1 MAQAMDTQWVGLTVA
16 LGLGL
21 LIGLE
26 RERRKGSG
34 PDRAPAGIRTFAGLA
49 LLGATSWIIGGTLLL
64 GAALL
69 AATALFA
76 VAYFRRRDDDPGLT
90 TETAGLL
97 TALLGALALSA
108 PALAA
113 GLGVVLAVLLASRAA
128 LHRFVRGVLNEHEM
142 NDLLVLAAATLV
154 VLPLLPSESIGPYA
168 AFQPRK
174 LWTVAILMMSIGA
187 AGHVGLRLLGPRF
200 GLPLAGLASGF
211 VSSSATIAAMGQR
224 AQAQPDMLHPAL
236 AGALLSTVATV
247 LQLAAVVAATD
258 LDTLGALSLPLL
270 AAGGVAVAWGG
281 LYTAQSLRSPAQ
293 PDATPGRAFSLP
305 GALALATLLAAV
317 ALLCAAANDWL
328 GEGGLIA
335 ASTLAGFGDTHAPAV
350 STASLVASAR
360 LPADHAALPILAAFT
375 SNTATKLALAAA
387 SGPGLYVRRLA
398 LPLLTVNGAAWLGWL
413 LR

>member
-1 MAQAMDTQWVGLTVA
+1 MVQAMDTQWVGLTVA

-34 PDRAPAGIRTFAGLA
+34 PDRAPAGIRTFAALA
-49 LLGATSWIIGGTLLL
+49 LLGATSWIAGGALLL

-97 TALLGALALSA
+97 TTLLGALAVPA
-108 PALAA
+108 PSLAA

-154 VLPLLPSESIGPYA
+154 VLPLLPHASIGPYD

-174 LWTVAILMMSIGA
+174 LWTVAILVMSIGA

-224 AQAQPDMLHPAL
+224 VQTQPDMLRPAL

-247 LQLAAVVAATD
+247 LQLTAVLAATD
-258 LDTLGALSLPLL
+258 LDTLRAASRPLL
-270 AAGGVAVAWGG
+270 AAGSVAVIWGAMFTAHS
-281 LYTAQSLRSPAQ
+281 LRSTAQSDP
-293 PDATPGRAFSLP
+293 PCGRAFSLP
-305 GALALATLLAAV
+305 GALGLAALLAAV

-328 GEGGLIA
+328 GERGLIA
-335 ASTLAGFGDTHAPAV
+335 ATTLAGFGDTHAPAV
-350 STASLVASAR
+350 STASLVASGR
-360 LPADHAALPILAAFT
+360 LLADHAVMPILAAFT
-375 SNTATKLALAAA
+375 SNTVTKLALAAA
-387 SGPGLYVRRLA
+387 SGPGMYFRRLA
-398 LPLLTVNGAAWLGWL
+398 PPLLTVNAAAWLGWL
-413 LR
+413 LH